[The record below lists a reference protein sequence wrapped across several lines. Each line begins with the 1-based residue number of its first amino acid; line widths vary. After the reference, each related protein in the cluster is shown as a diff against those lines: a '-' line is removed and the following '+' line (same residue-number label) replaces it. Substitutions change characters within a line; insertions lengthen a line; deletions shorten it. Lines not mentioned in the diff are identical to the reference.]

1 MSGSVRHMHSM
12 DRPICEAESS
22 VDALGRATRMIY
34 GGVECPSCLRRA
46 IAEAEERARVLQE
59 LLDKVESLS

>member
-1 MSGSVRHMHSM
+1 MRHMHSI

-34 GGVECPSCLRRA
+34 GGIECPECLRRA
-46 IAEAEERARVLQE
+46 IAEAEERARVLRE
-59 LLDKVESLS
+59 LLAQVETRS